1 MIKGTIL
8 DRRSCDDRREGGL
21 STYTGPD
28 RRKSGDRRDE
38 KITICVFCEQICG
51 DKKSWFKSSNLK
63 DHVRITRFTCVTSAP
78 QSSVS
83 RFTLNIA
90 SANSC
95 SRHMIPGIEFFSC
108 KEQGYI

>member
-63 DHVRITRFTCVTSAP
+63 DHVEDYQIYVCDKCASKLSQPLYSEHRIS
-78 QSSVS
+78 Q
-83 RFTLNIA
+83 
-90 SANSC
+90 
-95 SRHMIPGIEFFSC
+95 
-108 KEQGYI
+108 